1 MALDRPD
8 VVRGSSED
16 RPDLVPASRQQSRV
30 TNGADIAI
38 EADVDMRMPWP
49 RRFKDLYARHIAD
62 LGGIEATS
70 EAKQSLV
77 RRATVMEIELER
89 MEAKLAVQDNP
100 SSALI
105 DLYQRTAG
113 GLRRILKTIG
123 LERQSKDV
131 TALSISRLLASVP
144 KRASDGEA

>member
-8 VVRGSSED
+8 VVRESSAG
-16 RPDLVPASRQQSRV
+16 RPDVVQASRSQSRV

-49 RRFKDLYARHIAD
+49 RRFKDLYGRHISD
-62 LGGIEATS
+62 LGGIEAAS

-89 MEAKLAVQDNP
+89 MEAKLATQDNP
-100 SSALI
+100 SDKLI

-113 GLRRILKTIG
+113 GLRRLLETIG

-131 TALSISRLLASVP
+131 SSLAVSRILASIP
-144 KRASDGEA
+144 GRQEGRP